1 MTLTKKQ
8 QAQIAKAAKDRRAS
22 LRATFE
28 RQNASQKQAASA
40 KKATPVQP
48 RRARAMAKPSPRSPT
63 DQLTHAF
70 NAFVPR
76 HLPFDET
83 TAPYT
88 VTNLVGIIEF
98 ESSHL
103 QDKVLVIAPRMYNTA
118 ESFGGQV
125 LQGPVGPMTD
135 YLAIL
140 YAADSVHT
148 STLPYLKS
156 LRSAVI
162 GAPAHGT
169 TPQLFSTRGRLH
181 NLSAKVECLGMNN
194 GLLPPGAAYIGRV
207 PTLETYSYHSE
218 TADSSD
224 LLASWVEPAISTG
237 LLQSVPAAS
246 LVSNPLTLHAT
257 VSETVAYKQWYDFAV
272 PAVSTNIGNLPIS
285 KALEPIVVYVPK
297 CGAAGAEVNYR
308 VTVGQEWCTRHPNNV
323 LLRATQKQHDATPPG
338 VWHSAVAAAKRVGDS
353 LLGRAGA
360 IAETYA
366 MQAGHAAITALTNTA
381 ARASSVPAI
390 AYVP

>member
-8 QAQIAKAAKDRRAS
+8 EAQIAKAAKGRRAS
-22 LRATFE
+22 LRAMFE
-28 RQNASQKQAASA
+28 RQNAQSQAAPA
-40 KKATPVQP
+40 KKATSAQP
-48 RRARAMAKPSPRSPT
+48 RRAKAMAKPGPKPPT

-103 QDKVLVIAPRMYNTA
+103 QDKILVVAPRIYNTA
-118 ESFGGQV
+118 ESYGGLV

-135 YLAIL
+135 YLAVL
-140 YAADSVHT
+140 YAADSAHT
-148 STLPYLKS
+148 PSVPYIKS

-162 GAPAHGT
+162 GAPAHDVT
-169 TPQLFSTRGRLH
+169 AQLFSTRGRLY
-181 NLSAKVECLGMNN
+181 NMSAKIECLGMNN

-207 PTLETYSYHSE
+207 PTLETYSYHAE
-218 TADSSD
+218 TADAAD

-257 VSETVAYKQWYDFAV
+257 VAETVAYKQWYDFAV
-272 PAVSTNIGNLPIS
+272 PGSTTNIGNLPIS
-285 KALEPIVVYVPK
+285 KALEPILVYVPK

-308 VTVGQEWCTRHPNNV
+308 ITVGQEWCTRHPNNV

-338 VWHSAVAAAKRVGDS
+338 VWRNAVASAKRVGDS
-353 LLGRAGA
+353 LLGRVGA

-366 MQAGHAAITALTNTA
+366 MQAGHAALTAMTT
-381 ARASSVPAI
+381 ARASSLPAI